1 MTFLTLNRYYYTMK
15 KYILPIVIIT
25 ISILLSAIFYKYL
38 PNSMASHWNAQ
49 GVVDGYSSKTFN
61 ILMFPV
67 LLIVLFILLI
77 TIPRI
82 DPKKKNIEKFQKY
95 FLSFINIILIFIILI
110 QSQIFL
116 WNIGIHMSTTTIMP
130 ILMGILFIFIA
141 QLLKNAKQ
149 NYTIGIRT
157 PWTLASEKVWDKTH
171 KLGGILFT
179 VSGGISILSV
189 LLPHYSFYILI
200 GSILLST
207 IYLFVYSYLEYK
219 KEQI

>member
-1 MTFLTLNRYYYTMK
+1 MK
-15 KYILPIVIIT
+15 KYILPFLLII
-25 ISILLSAIFYKYL
+25 ISVLLSIVFYQYL
-38 PNSMASHWNAQ
+38 PDQIASHWNAQ
-49 GVVDGYSSKTFN
+49 GVVDGYSNKLNSV
-61 ILMFPV
+61 LMFPILQTV
-67 LLIVLFILLI
+67 FFALLVI
-77 TIPRI
+77 IPRI

-116 WNIGIHMSTTTIMP
+116 WNIGIHISATTIMP

-189 LLPHYSFYILI
+189 LLPHYSLYILI